1 MQAPEVK
8 FRRSSSIAP
17 VVITAMRFEY
27 CVIGG
32 GIVGLATA
40 RELLLRR
47 PGASLVLLEKESAL
61 ATHQS
66 GHNSGVIHAGVYYTP
81 GSLKARLCRE
91 GNRDT
96 REFCATHAIPFELC
110 GKLIVATNP
119 LELERLADLRA
130 RCVANHIATEE
141 LAGAA
146 LHQLEPHI
154 TGIAG
159 LLVPG
164 TGIVDYRRVALAL
177 ADEIR
182 RLGGA
187 IQCNSKV
194 RGIDER
200 DTHVEIRLLDGEP
213 VQCGRLIVC
222 AGLQS
227 DRLARLA
234 GLKPGLRI
242 VPFRGEYFRLPPE
255 KSAIIGRLIYPVPD
269 PTLPFLGVHLTR
281 MVGGEITV
289 GPNAVLGFSLE
300 GYGHFSFDLRD
311 TAASLSFPGVWRLLR
326 KHWRSALSELHGSL
340 RRGRYLQ
347 ACRRYCPELKV
358 EDLLPYRAG
367 IRAQAVMN
375 DGTLVHDFVFAD
387 TRRTVHV
394 LNAPSPAATA
404 AMPISRMIVARA
416 LQETSTQT
424 ISG

>member
-1 MQAPEVK
+1 MQACMLK
-8 FRRSSSIAP
+8 FGSSSARARAVIA
-17 VVITAMRFEY
+17 AMRYEF

-47 PGASLVLLEKESAL
+47 PGTSLVLLEKESAL

-96 REFCATHAIPFELC
+96 REFCTTHAIPFELC

-119 LELERLADLRA
+119 LELKRLAELRA

-141 LAGAA
+141 LAGPA
-146 LHQLEPHI
+146 LRQLEPHI
-154 TGIAG
+154 AGIAA

-164 TGIVDYRRVALAL
+164 TGIVDYQRVALAL
-177 ADEIR
+177 ADDIRQLGGEIR
-182 RLGGA
+182 CGA
-187 IQCNSKV
+187 LVQ
-194 RGIDER
+194 GIDED
-200 DTHVEIRLLDGEP
+200 DTRVEISVSEGEALHS
-213 VQCGRLIVC
+213 GHLIVC

-234 GLKPGLRI
+234 GLKPGLRV

-255 KSAIIGRLIYPVPD
+255 KSAIIRHLIYPVPD

-281 MVGGEITV
+281 MISGEVTV
-289 GPNAVLGFSLE
+289 GPNAVLGFSRE
-300 GYGHFSFDLRD
+300 GYGHFSVDLRD
-311 TAASLSFPGVWRLLR
+311 TADTLSFPGFWRVLR
-326 KHWRSALSELHGSL
+326 RHWRSALTELHGSL
-340 RRGRYLQ
+340 LSGRYLQ
-347 ACRRYCPELKV
+347 ECRKYCPELKL
-358 EDLLPYRAG
+358 EDLLPFRAG
-367 IRAQAVMN
+367 IRAQAVMK
-375 DGTLVHDFVFAD
+375 DGTLVHDFLFAD
-387 TRRTVHV
+387 TPRSVHI

-404 AMPISRMIVARA
+404 AMPIARWIVARA
-416 LQETSTQT
+416 LQEPTAPT
-424 ISG
+424 